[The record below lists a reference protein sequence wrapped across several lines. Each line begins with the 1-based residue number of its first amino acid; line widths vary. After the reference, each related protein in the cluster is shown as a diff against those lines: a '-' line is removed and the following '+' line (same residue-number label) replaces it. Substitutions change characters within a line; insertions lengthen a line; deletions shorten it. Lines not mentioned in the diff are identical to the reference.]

1 MLRLTSWNI
10 HGLDDAWRHLLGSG
24 TDVALL
30 QEAKAPPPDVAHLIE
45 VDGGPWAT
53 APKISHRNWRTSIA
67 RFSSRVQ
74 LRYIPTAP
82 LNAPEAS
89 ALPVSLPGTLALAE
103 VTVESTGEVIT
114 VVSMY
119 GAWEQ
124 PIGDAK
130 TKWIYADG
138 AVHRLLSDLSALI
151 ARQHGHK
158 IIAAGDLNVLYGYGE
173 DSSPYWRDR
182 YSSIFYRF
190 EAIGLHFVGP
200 QAPEGWQQ
208 ASPWPSELPVGSR
221 NVPTYRRRQRDPR
234 TATRQLDFV
243 VASREIA
250 GRVRVRALNE
260 PDDWGPSDHCQVQIE
275 LLEDREK

>member
-1 MLRLTSWNI
+1 M
-10 HGLDDAWRHLLGSG
+10 
-24 TDVALL
+24 
-30 QEAKAPPPDVAHLIE
+30 EHLIE

-53 APKISHRNWRTSIA
+53 APKSSNRNWRTSIA

-158 IIAAGDLNVLYGYGE
+158 IIAAGDLNILCGYG
-173 DSSPYWRDR
+173 DLGSPYWRDR
-182 YSSIFYRF
+182 YSSVFQRL
-190 EAIGLHFVGP
+190 EAIGLKFVGP
-200 QAPEGWQQ
+200 QATDGGQQ
-208 ASPWPSELPVGSR
+208 ASPWPSELPVSSQ
-221 NVPTYRRRQRDPR
+221 NVPTYRTRQGDPNS
-234 TATRQLDFV
+234 ATRQLDFV
-243 VASREIA
+243 FASKDIA
-250 GRVRVRALNE
+250 ARVRTRALNTPAE
-260 PDDWGPSDHCQVQIE
+260 WGPSDHCRVLIE
-275 LLEDREK
+275 LLDKPER